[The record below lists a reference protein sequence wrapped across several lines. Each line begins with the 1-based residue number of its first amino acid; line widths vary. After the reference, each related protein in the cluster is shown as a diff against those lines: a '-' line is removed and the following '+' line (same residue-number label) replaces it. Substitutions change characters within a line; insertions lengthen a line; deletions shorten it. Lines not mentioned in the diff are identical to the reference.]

1 MIFLELKYTIT
12 KLKKKNLIN
21 VPKSRMERIKERI
34 SELED
39 KTMEINQPDQQ
50 RENRKK
56 IRDLLDLTKV

>member
-1 MIFLELKYTIT
+1 
-12 KLKKKNLIN
+12 
-21 VPKSRMERIKERI
+21 MERIKERI